1 MKKKRKAKKGPIIVL
16 LLILI
21 LAIFGSL
28 NAFSD
33 VFKKEIEED
42 KPTELDKEEI
52 NRTVTFTFAG
62 NVLINDR
69 MWYDTS
75 TEDNTYDFKYVFE
88 DLKTTMKKSNINF
101 YSQQSILGGK
111 ELGISY
117 YSNYNSPIDLGE
129 AMVDIGFNMI
139 SLANYHAYDKGITGI
154 MNSLDFWDK
163 NNVVYSGTS
172 ISEEKR
178 NSNNIITKNNIKIGL
193 LAYTMGTDTVFN
205 ESYEINVYDKEI
217 VKSDVE
223 TLKEKTDIII
233 VSMDWGNT
241 GLFEVNSTQKEIA
254 NYLSELGVDIVVG
267 NTGYS
272 IQPIEKIN
280 NTLILYSL
288 GNLLSGHILADS
300 RISAV
305 VDLKLNMSIKDDV
318 KTIQFSDINVLLTY
332 AYNNDTMNYR
342 VIPFNKLTN
351 QLYNYQEYY
360 DKYKEVLT
368 RNIANIN
375 IYKIGEENG
384 DTKQES

>member
-52 NRTVTFTFAG
+52 NRSITFTFAG

-75 TEDNTYDFKYVFE
+75 TKDNTYDFKYVFE

-129 AMVDIGFNMI
+129 AMVDIGFNMV

-205 ESYEINVYDKEI
+205 GSYEINVYDKEI

-241 GLFEVNSTQKEIA
+241 GLLEVNSTQKEIA

-305 VDLKLNMSIKDDV
+305 VDLKLNMNIKDDV

>member
-52 NRTVTFTFAG
+52 NRSVTFTFAG

-205 ESYEINVYDKEI
+205 GSYEINVYDKEI

-241 GLFEVNSTQKEIA
+241 GLLEVNSTQKEIA

-305 VDLKLNMSIKDDV
+305 VDLKLNMNIKDDV

>member
-52 NRTVTFTFAG
+52 NRSVTFTFAG

-75 TEDNTYDFKYVFE
+75 TEDNTYDFRYVFE

-305 VDLKLNMSIKDDV
+305 VDLKLNMNIKDDV

>member
-52 NRTVTFTFAG
+52 NRSITFTFAG

-75 TEDNTYDFKYVFE
+75 TKDNTYDFKYVFE

-241 GLFEVNSTQKEIA
+241 GLLEVNSTQKEIA

-288 GNLLSGHILADS
+288 GNLLSGHILEDS

>member
-33 VFKKEIEED
+33 VFKNEIEED

-241 GLFEVNSTQKEIA
+241 GLF
-254 NYLSELGVDIVVG
+254 
-267 NTGYS
+267 
-272 IQPIEKIN
+272 
-280 NTLILYSL
+280 
-288 GNLLSGHILADS
+288 
-300 RISAV
+300 
-305 VDLKLNMSIKDDV
+305 
-318 KTIQFSDINVLLTY
+318 
-332 AYNNDTMNYR
+332 
-342 VIPFNKLTN
+342 
-351 QLYNYQEYY
+351 
-360 DKYKEVLT
+360 
-368 RNIANIN
+368 
-375 IYKIGEENG
+375 
-384 DTKQES
+384 

>member
-52 NRTVTFTFAG
+52 NRSVTFTFAG

-75 TEDNTYDFKYVFE
+75 TEDNAYDFKYVFE

>member
-1 MKKKRKAKKGPIIVL
+1 MKKKRKAKKGPIIVV

-75 TEDNTYDFKYVFE
+75 TEDNTYDFKCVFE

-305 VDLKLNMSIKDDV
+305 VDLKLNMNIKDDV

>member
-52 NRTVTFTFAG
+52 NRSVTFTFAG

-129 AMVDIGFNMI
+129 AMVDIGFNMV

-154 MNSLDFWDK
+154 MNSLDFWNK

-241 GLFEVNSTQKEIA
+241 GLLEVNSTQKEIA

-305 VDLKLNMSIKDDV
+305 VDLKLNMNIKDDV

>member
-129 AMVDIGFNMI
+129 AMVDIGFNMV

-154 MNSLDFWDK
+154 MNSLDFWNK

-305 VDLKLNMSIKDDV
+305 VDLKLNMNIKDDV

>member
-52 NRTVTFTFAG
+52 NRSITFTFAG

-75 TEDNTYDFKYVFE
+75 TKDNTYDFKYVFE

-129 AMVDIGFNMI
+129 AMVDIGFNMV

>member
-75 TEDNTYDFKYVFE
+75 TEDNAYDFKYVFE

-305 VDLKLNMSIKDDV
+305 VDLKLNMNIKDDV

>member
-52 NRTVTFTFAG
+52 NRSVTFTFAG

>member
-52 NRTVTFTFAG
+52 NRSVTFTFAG

-217 VKSDVE
+217 VKSDVA

-305 VDLKLNMSIKDDV
+305 VDLKLNMNIKDDV

>member
-52 NRTVTFTFAG
+52 NRSVTFTFAG

-241 GLFEVNSTQKEIA
+241 GLLEVNSTQKEIA

-305 VDLKLNMSIKDDV
+305 VDLKLNMNIKDDV

>member
-52 NRTVTFTFAG
+52 NRSVTFTFAG

-305 VDLKLNMSIKDDV
+305 VDLKLNMNIKDDV

>member
-88 DLKTTMKKSNINF
+88 DLKITMKKSNINF

>member
-42 KPTELDKEEI
+42 TPTELDKEEI
-52 NRTVTFTFAG
+52 NRSITFTFAG

-75 TEDNTYDFKYVFE
+75 TKDNTYDFKYVFE

-129 AMVDIGFNMI
+129 AMVDIGFNMV

-154 MNSLDFWDK
+154 MNSLDFWNK

-305 VDLKLNMSIKDDV
+305 VDLKLNMNIKDDV

>member
-52 NRTVTFTFAG
+52 NRSITFTFAG

-75 TEDNTYDFKYVFE
+75 AKDNTYDFKYVFE

-129 AMVDIGFNMI
+129 AMVDIGFNMV

-241 GLFEVNSTQKEIA
+241 GLLEVNSTQKEIA

>member
-52 NRTVTFTFAG
+52 NRSVTFTFAG

-75 TEDNTYDFKYVFE
+75 TKDNTYDFKYVFE

-129 AMVDIGFNMI
+129 AMVDIGFNMV

-154 MNSLDFWDK
+154 MNSLDFWNK

-205 ESYEINVYDKEI
+205 GSYEINVYDKEI

-305 VDLKLNMSIKDDV
+305 VDLKLNMNIKDDV

>member
-52 NRTVTFTFAG
+52 NRSVTFTFAG

-75 TEDNTYDFKYVFE
+75 TEDNAYDFKYVFE

-305 VDLKLNMSIKDDV
+305 VDLKLNMNIKDDV

>member
-305 VDLKLNMSIKDDV
+305 VDLKLNMNIKDDV

>member
-52 NRTVTFTFAG
+52 NRSVTFTFAG

-75 TEDNTYDFKYVFE
+75 TEDNTYDFKDVFE

-172 ISEEKR
+172 ISEAKR

-305 VDLKLNMSIKDDV
+305 VDLKLNMNIKDDV

>member
-52 NRTVTFTFAG
+52 NRSITFTFAG

-75 TEDNTYDFKYVFE
+75 TKDNTYDFKYVFE

-129 AMVDIGFNMI
+129 AMVDIGFNMV

-205 ESYEINVYDKEI
+205 GSYEINVYDKEI

-241 GLFEVNSTQKEIA
+241 GLLEVNSTQKEIA

>member
-52 NRTVTFTFAG
+52 NRSITFTFAG

-75 TEDNTYDFKYVFE
+75 TKDNTYDFKYVFE

-129 AMVDIGFNMI
+129 AMVDIGFNMV

-241 GLFEVNSTQKEIA
+241 GLLEVNSTQKEIA

>member
-52 NRTVTFTFAG
+52 NRSITFTFAG

-75 TEDNTYDFKYVFE
+75 TKDNTYDFKYVFE

-129 AMVDIGFNMI
+129 AMVDIGFNMV

-154 MNSLDFWDK
+154 MNSLDFWNK

-305 VDLKLNMSIKDDV
+305 VDLKLNMNIKDDV